1 MQSRLEWG
9 QEKFIKFEMKKG
21 RSKEENKLKQDFP
34 NSIESRFLIMRSAIE
49 LALPVVLLNFP
60 VERSLPCSSVL

>member
-21 RSKEENKLKQDFP
+21 RIKEENNLKQDFP
-34 NSIESRFLIMRSAIE
+34 NSIESSFLIMRSAIE
-49 LALPVVLLNFP
+49 LALPVVLLKFP
-60 VERSLPCSSVL
+60 VERSLLCSSVL